1 MVGIMIALALRLL
14 PYLAVAGL
22 LFGVYS
28 YVHHDGYVEGSNAT
42 QQRWDKET
50 HTRKETEAKQ
60 AQESLQKALANQR
73 LIAEL
78 EAKKNEDR
86 SKIDKLLADNNS
98 LRVRLPKPSAVP
110 ATSLPS
116 TTSDGAHPSE
126 TGRDIL
132 GETERILGD
141 DRRRTKEIIGE
152 CEVDT
157 NAVRPV
163 VEWAQTLP

>member
-1 MVGIMIALALRLL
+1 MIALALRLL
-14 PYLAVAGL
+14 PYLTVAGL

-28 YVHHDGYVEGSNAT
+28 YVHHDGYVEGSDAT

-78 EAKKNEDR
+78 EVKKNEDR
-86 SKIDKLLADNNS
+86 TKIDKLLADNHA
-98 LRVRLPKPSAVP
+98 LRVRLPKPSALP
-110 ATSLPS
+110 TASLPAATSDS
-116 TTSDGAHPSE
+116 THPPETS
-126 TGRDIL
+126 RDIL

-141 DRRRTKEIIGE
+141 DRRRTQEIIGE
-152 CEVDT
+152 CEVDA

-163 VEWAQTLP
+163 VEWAQALPQ

>member
-1 MVGIMIALALRLL
+1 MIAIALRLL
-14 PYLAVAGL
+14 PYLTVAGL

-42 QQRWDKET
+42 QQKCDKET
-50 HTRKETEAKQ
+50 RDRKEAEAKQ
-60 AQESLQKALANQR
+60 TQESLQEALANQR
-73 LIAEL
+73 LINEL

-110 ATSLPS
+110 ATSLP
-116 TTSDGAHPSE
+116 TTTGDGAHPPE
-126 TGRDIL
+126 TSRDIL

-152 CEVDT
+152 CEIDA

-163 VEWAQTLP
+163 VEWAQALPQ